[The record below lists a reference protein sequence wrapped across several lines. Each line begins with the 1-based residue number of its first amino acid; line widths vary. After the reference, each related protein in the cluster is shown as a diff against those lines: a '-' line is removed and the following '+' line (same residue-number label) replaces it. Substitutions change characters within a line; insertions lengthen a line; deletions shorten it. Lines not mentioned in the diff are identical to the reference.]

1 MFGEAPEKASQ
12 YNLRKD
18 KRRNYEAFN
27 KFKKG
32 KKNLSLRPKLRLR
45 NKGLSELQDTTEEF
59 PIDAIESPQQPK
71 KMEEERIEELSDTL
85 THFEQ
90 EICSKGCDF
99 VLPP

>member
-59 PIDAIESPQQPK
+59 PIESPQQPK
-71 KMEEERIEELSDTL
+71 KMEEEHIL
-85 THFEQ
+85 
-90 EICSKGCDF
+90 
-99 VLPP
+99 